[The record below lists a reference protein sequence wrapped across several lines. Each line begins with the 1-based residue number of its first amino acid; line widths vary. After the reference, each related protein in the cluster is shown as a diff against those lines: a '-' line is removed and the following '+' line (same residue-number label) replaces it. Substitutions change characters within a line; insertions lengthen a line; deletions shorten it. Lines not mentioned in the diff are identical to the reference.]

1 MFQMGLLEL
10 SGFSPDL
17 DILNELSYRLTL
29 SDPATHRLQSL
40 NWSWAQASA
49 RAVETYRS
57 VQEK

>member
-1 MFQMGLLEL
+1 MGLLEL

-29 SDPATHRLQSL
+29 SDPATHRLKSL

-57 VQEK
+57 VQ